1 MPDTP
6 ATATVSLPIPVVVT
20 RHQCPHCRTTRAKK
34 AAAAAHIAR
43 CWQNPDAR
51 ACKTCA
57 HFTPADP
64 DGPYPEHPG
73 WPEQCEAG
81 RSITSGLVTACPG
94 HTTEEP
100 TR

>member
-1 MPDTP
+1 MS
-6 ATATVSLPIPVVVT
+6 AASRPIPVVVT
-20 RHQCPHCRTTRAKK
+20 RHQCPHCRRTHSKK

-43 CWQNPDAR
+43 CWHNPAAR
-51 ACKTCA
+51 ACKTCV

-64 DGPYPEHPG
+64 DSPYPEHPG

-81 RSITSGLVTACPG
+81 RNINAGIATGCPQWQ
-94 HTTEEP
+94 TTEEP